1 MHWEKTLTGAF
12 VSDNKRYRIEK
23 REDVFVVFEAKPKKK
38 PIGEA
43 FTLKSAKHIAKKKER
58 FNESERY
65 RTFQR
70 QQNVYGGKVQKSR
83 RLAD

>member
-23 REDVFVVFEAKPKKK
+23 REDVFVVFETNHKKK

-43 FTLKSAKHIAKKKER
+43 FTLKSAKHISKKKER

-70 QQNVYGGKVQKSR
+70 
-83 RLAD
+83 